1 MVADLVSGERGAFA
15 EVAQESF
22 TLPSRY
28 YLEPEIHAQEIHKIF
43 QRSWLYAGHVT
54 DLPDEGSYLT
64 EDLAGQPILIVR
76 AKDGQIRAFFNV
88 CQHRGHILLSGRG
101 RLKGRIVCPY
111 HAWCYGFDGTLLKAR
126 LTDNVSDFDTGDFR
140 LKPIQLAVVAGL
152 IFINLDPEATPKDGD
167 LREFEASIL
176 DHLPEM
182 PHYAARHRFE
192 FDIAANWKVVVDNF
206 SEGYHIPVA
215 HPKLAT
221 LYNKQGV
228 SSRLGKRYSF
238 YQKTARSGFSDFETK
253 GDEPYLTWTL
263 WPNLCLLSLPGSP
276 QLVVLRMSPN
286 GPERCLERA
295 DIYSPPEL
303 ESPNLE
309 AVESLFADIFNRE
322 DISLVESVQR
332 GLASLGYD
340 QGRYVVDSEDSWFS
354 ESALHRF
361 HRQVLDALAD
371 GNQD

>member
-1 MVADLVSGERGAFA
+1 MTGALVSGERGAFA

-28 YLEPEIHAQEIHKIF
+28 YLDPDIHAQEIGKIF
-43 QRSWLYAGHVT
+43 RRSWLYAGHVT
-54 DLPDEGSYLT
+54 DLPEAGSYMT
-64 EDLAGQPILIVR
+64 EDLAGQPVLILR
-76 AKDGQIRAFFNV
+76 SKDGQIRAFFNV

-101 RLKGRIVCPY
+101 KLKARIICPY
-111 HAWCYGFDGTLLKAR
+111 HAWCYGLDGSLATAR
-126 LTDNVSDFDTGDFR
+126 MTGSVPGFDTADFS

-152 IFINLDPEATPKDGD
+152 IFINLDPAATPEDGD
-167 LREFEASIL
+167 LAEFEKSIL

-182 PHYAARHRFE
+182 PGYTANHRFD

-221 LYNKQGV
+221 LYNKEGS
-228 SSRLGKRYSF
+228 SSRLGKRYGF
-238 YQKTARSGFSDFETK
+238 YRRTARSGFSGFETK

-276 QLVVLRMSPN
+276 QLIVLRMSPD
-286 GPERCLERA
+286 GPGRCLERA

-303 ESPNLE
+303 ESPEL
-309 AVESLFADIFNRE
+309 AVVKSLFAEIFNQE
-322 DISLVESVQR
+322 DIALVENVQR

-340 QGRYVVDSEDSWFS
+340 QGRYVADPAGSWFS
-354 ESALHRF
+354 EAGLHRF
-361 HRQVLDALAD
+361 HRQILDALKVE
-371 GNQD
+371 N